1 LTILFIS
8 QRNSSY
14 NSRDL
19 MSLGSGSLNKFAFRL
34 SAVALSLALSSDVF
48 ALGLG
53 ELRSIPNLGER
64 PRLEVEIVGV
74 GKESLDPACFRLQPP
89 SGNDDLPWLK
99 RATFSIRK
107 GVPPILEIRS
117 DVPLRD
123 PIVQLSIHVAC
134 GHELVRN
141 YIILASPEPVVAV
154 VGEPVPSVALAQRDR
169 ATFADDLPPR
179 RERVTPRVK
188 PPRREEPLAQPA
200 PAPRAERRVA
210 AGAMSDRLML
220 SGSGDA
226 GDPSLR
232 LSTEMRPIAGGGKPI
247 GEAQREVLRLEFRTL
262 LALNEQATTQLA
274 AAEKLRNLEAA
285 LSELQKRSSE
295 ITQKVEQ
302 GVVPPAPPTA
312 SANPADSAAQPAPPV
327 SQPAVQTAAPV
338 PVKTPAKPVGVRT
351 EESFV
356 SEWGLYGLLLAA
368 MLGVGGW
375 LGWRNYRERQGRAD
389 DDELGLIP
397 PSFEVDPQ
405 RLDEHEEL
413 GGIDLDVD
421 PAVMGAPMHVDF
433 PLDADDN
440 SLAPIDPP
448 KPLPSTNFDSM
459 LSIAAATVDEHF
471 EANPV
476 MELADIMLS
485 FGRVKG
491 AAQALQ
497 EYIDHNPEEALQP
510 WIRLMDV
517 YRMAGLREEFDNV
530 ARNLNQHFNV
540 EIQQWD
546 PAEPK
551 LNRHTIDMVL
561 DDDDLGQLDP
571 PVPSQPKAVGL
582 EDLPRITQQI
592 VDLWR
597 DGDVAGYMQQLLRDN
612 REGKRAGF
620 PLQVVSDMLFLV
632 ELKETLIKTEEMDK
646 KTS

>member
-1 LTILFIS
+1 LTILFIL

-34 SAVALSLALSSDVF
+34 SAIALSLALSGEAF

-53 ELRSIPNLGER
+53 ELRSTPNLGER
-64 PRLEVEIVGV
+64 PRLEVEIIGA
-74 GKESLDPACFRLQPP
+74 GKETVDPACFRLQPP

-117 DVPLRD
+117 DVALRD
-123 PIVQLSIHVAC
+123 PIVQLTIHVAC
-134 GHELVRN
+134 GHELLRN
-141 YIILASPEPVVAV
+141 YIILASPESNEPSVSETMPPVV
-154 VGEPVPSVALAQRDR
+154 R
-169 ATFADDLPPR
+169 APRSRSTFADDAPPR
-179 RERVTPRVK
+179 RERAVPRVK
-188 PPRREEPLAQPA
+188 PPRREEPVAQPA

-232 LSTEMRPIAGGGKPI
+232 LSTEMRPMAGGSAQI
-247 GEAQREVLRLEFRTL
+247 GEAQREILRLEFRTL

-274 AAEKLRNLEAA
+274 AAEKLRNLEAS

-295 ITQKVEQ
+295 NTQKIEQ
-302 GVVPPAPPTA
+302 GVAVPAVPVGTPAPVDP
-312 SANPADSAAQPAPPV
+312 
-327 SQPAVQTAAPV
+327 AAPV
-338 PVKTPAKPVGVRT
+338 VQPATPVIPQTVPAPAKPVAKPVVVES

-368 MLGVGGW
+368 LLGVGGW
-375 LGWRNYRERQGRAD
+375 LGWRNYRERQERAEED
-389 DDELGLIP
+389 GLGLIP
-397 PSFEVDPQ
+397 PEFEVDPQ
-405 RLDEHEEL
+405 RVDEHEEL
-413 GGIDLDVD
+413 GGVDLNVD
-421 PAVMGAPMHVDF
+421 PAVMGAPMQVDF
-433 PLDADDN
+433 PLDSDDN
-440 SLAPIDPP
+440 SQAPAEVP
-448 KPLPSTNFDSM
+448 KPPPSPNFDSM
-459 LSIAAATVDEHF
+459 MSIAAATVDEHF

-497 EYIDHNPEEALQP
+497 EYIDHNPQEALQP

-546 PAEPK
+546 PAEPT

-561 DDDDLGQLDP
+561 EDDSGQ
-571 PVPSQPKAVGL
+571 PVPPPPAQPKAASL

-592 VDLWR
+592 IDLWR
-597 DGDVAGYMQQLLRDN
+597 DGDVVAYMQQLLRDN

-632 ELKETLIKTEEMDK
+632 ELKETLIKTEEMERK
-646 KTS
+646 SS

>member
-1 LTILFIS
+1 
-8 QRNSSY
+8 
-14 NSRDL
+14 

-34 SAVALSLALSSDVF
+34 SAIALSLVLTGEVF

-53 ELRSIPNLGER
+53 ELRSTPNLGDR
-64 PRLEVEIVGV
+64 PRLEVEIVGA
-74 GKESLDPACFRLQPP
+74 GKEPLDPACFRLQPP

-117 DVPLRD
+117 EVPLRD
-123 PIVQLSIHVAC
+123 PIVQLSIHIAC

-141 YIILASPEPVVAV
+141 YIILASPEPTEQPVSDPVLPVV
-154 VGEPVPSVALAQRDR
+154 R
-169 ATFADDLPPR
+169 APRNRLNFADDVPPR

-188 PPRREEPLAQPA
+188 PPRREEPLAQA
-200 PAPRAERRVA
+200 IAAPRTERHVA
-210 AGAMSDRLML
+210 ASAMSDRLML

-232 LSTEMRPIAGGGKPI
+232 LSTEMRPVVGSGVPI
-247 GEAQREVLRLEFRTL
+247 GEAQREILRLEFRTL

-274 AAEKLRNLEAA
+274 AAEKLRNLEAS

-295 ITQKVEQ
+295 ITQKIEQ
-302 GVVPPAPPTA
+302 GVTVPALPAGGTGPVEATAQSVSPVNQPTVPVSVKPPVK
-312 SANPADSAAQPAPPV
+312 PAAAQ
-327 SQPAVQTAAPV
+327 S
-338 PVKTPAKPVGVRT
+338 

-368 MLGVGGW
+368 LLGIGGW
-375 LGWRNYRERQGRAD
+375 LGWRNYRERQERAEE
-389 DDELGLIP
+389 DELGLIP
-397 PSFEVDPQ
+397 PDFEVDPQ
-405 RLDEHEEL
+405 RIDEHEEL
-413 GGIDLDVD
+413 GGVDLNVD
-421 PAVMGAPMHVDF
+421 PAVMGAPMQVDF

-440 SLAPIDPP
+440 SLIPVAAP
-448 KPLPSTNFDSM
+448 KPLPSANFDSM
-459 LSIAAATVDEHF
+459 MSIAAATVDEHF

-497 EYIDHNPEEALQP
+497 EYIDHNPQEALQP

-546 PAEPK
+546 PSEPT

-561 DDDDLGQLDP
+561 EDDAGQ
-571 PVPSQPKAVGL
+571 PVPPPPAQPKAASL
-582 EDLPRITQQI
+582 EDLPRIMQQI

-597 DGDVAGYMQQLLRDN
+597 DGDVVAYLQQLLRDN

-632 ELKETLIKTEEMDK
+632 ELKETLIKTEEMERK
-646 KTS
+646 SS